1 MNLEDL
7 QIIENKMVEIKAL
20 LNPADAP
27 YICDAIVSN
36 LKDEMLSELIMDMML
51 NMGYK
56 NKKILEVVEKVKQ
69 IQS

>member
-7 QIIENKMVEIKAL
+7 QIIENKMGEIKEL
-20 LNPADAP
+20 LNPVDAA

-36 LKDEMLSELIMDMML
+36 LKDEMLSELVMDMML
-51 NMGYK
+51 KMGYK
-56 NKKILEVVEKVKQ
+56 NKKILEVAEKVRQ